1 MGWFWMFLVG
11 MFLPVHADGQTA
23 SVYER
28 LPNGAQV
35 IAFIRPD
42 AQYSVASLWVNCG
55 SGADPKGKEGTAH
68 LLEHL
73 LPLKPFNGTTIQI
86 ALERQGALLLPETGR
101 DFMAFHIQAPESVLA
116 QVFPL
121 LIEAVRDLGSD
132 PKVLE
137 REKRL
142 MWLETLALYEDPL
155 WLMKAML
162 EAKLFDG
169 TAYAHPPTGWLE
181 TIERLN
187 FEDALRF
194 HRKHFSAHNF
204 ALIAV
209 VRNEATLNALKAIL
223 AGNNQTF
230 TASASLELT
239 WEENFAPNLEPA
251 LKRALSRH
259 NEVFWG
265 IGWRIPISAQEKV
278 AMDALVSHLRQTAL
292 PFLFGQLGVVQEWSM
307 VANPVRGEM
316 ALTINAR
323 LRPYTDLIEKWVGRV
338 LREIGEKGVPDAEL
352 ARLKRSLA
360 WEHYRNLNNPMRLV
374 RELGWAWAIY
384 GDPRIVERYGEEIAN
399 LSSEKIRQIAQRLN
413 STQPVVSVVRK

>member
-1 MGWFWMFLVG
+1 MSWFGILLAG
-11 MFLPVHADGQTA
+11 MFLPVHADGQLA
-23 SVYER
+23 RVYER
-28 LPNGAQV
+28 LPNGTQI
-35 IAFIRPD
+35 IAFVRPD
-42 AQYSVASLWVNCG
+42 APYSVASLWVNCG
-55 SGADPKGKEGTAH
+55 SNADPKGKEGTAH

-86 ALERQGALLLPETGR
+86 ELERQGALLLPETGR
-101 DFMAFHIQAPESVLA
+101 DFMAFHLQAPEDVVA

-121 LIEAVRDLGSD
+121 LIEAVRDLGFD

-169 TAYAHPPTGWLE
+169 TTYAHPPTGWLE

-187 FEDALRF
+187 FEDALQF

-209 VRNEATLNALKAIL
+209 VRNEATLNALKATL
-223 AGNNQTF
+223 ADSNQTF
-230 TASASLELT
+230 TASLSLELLR
-239 WEENFAPNLEPA
+239 EESFATNLEPA
-251 LKRALSRH
+251 LKRALNRH

-265 IGWRIPISAQEKV
+265 IGWRISLSAQEKV
-278 AMDALVSHLRQTAL
+278 TMDALISHLKRTAL
-292 PFLFGQLGVVQEWSM
+292 PLLFGQLGVVQEWSM

-323 LRPYTDLIEKWVGRV
+323 LRPYTDLIEKWVRQV
-338 LREIGEKGVPDAEL
+338 LREIGEKGLSDAEL

-374 RELGWAWAIY
+374 RELGWAWSIY
-384 GDPRIVERYGEEIAN
+384 GDPKIVERYGEEIAN
-399 LSSEKIRQIAQRLN
+399 LSSEQIRQIAKRLN
-413 STQPVVSVVRK
+413 SIQPVVLVVRK

>member
-1 MGWFWMFLVG
+1 MSWFWMLLVG
-11 MFLPVHADGQTA
+11 MFLPVQANGQPVR
-23 SVYER
+23 VYEQ

-35 IAFIRPD
+35 IAFVCPD
-42 AQYSVASLWVNCG
+42 APFSVASLWVNCG
-55 SGADPKGKEGTAH
+55 SSADPKGKEGTAH

-86 ALERQGALLLPETGR
+86 AMERQGALLLPETGR
-101 DFMAFHIQAPESVLA
+101 NFMAFHIQAPGNVIA

-121 LIEAVRDLGSD
+121 LVEAIRDLSFD

-142 MWLETLALYEDPL
+142 MWLEILALYEDSL

-162 EAKLFDG
+162 EARLFEG
-169 TAYAHPPTGWLE
+169 TTCAHPPSGWLE
-181 TIERLN
+181 TIERLG
-187 FEDALRF
+187 FEDAVQF
-194 HRKHFSAHNF
+194 HRKNFLAHNF

-209 VRNEATLNALKAIL
+209 VQNETTLNALKAIL
-223 AGNNQTF
+223 ADSNLTF
-230 TASASLELT
+230 TTSASLELT
-239 WEENFAPNLEPA
+239 QEGSFAPNLEPE
-251 LKRALSRH
+251 LKKALSRH

-265 IGWRIPISAQEKV
+265 IGWRISLSAQEKV
-278 AMDALVSHLRQTAL
+278 AMDALASHLRRTVL
-292 PFLFGQLGVVQEWSM
+292 PFLFGQIGVVQEWNM

-323 LRPYTDLIEKWVGRV
+323 LRPYTDLVEKWVRQV
-338 LREIGEKGVPDAEL
+338 LWEISGKGVTDAEL
-352 ARLKRSLA
+352 ACLKRNLA

-384 GDPRIVERYGEEIAN
+384 GDPKIVERYGEGIAN
-399 LSSEKIRQIAQRLN
+399 LSSEQIRQIAKRLN